1 MTYSEAF
8 LKLIDTYG
16 LDILDNSFFV
26 SSFISDYIK
35 NSPKEERLLE
45 AYLLL
50 NKDNH
55 IYQSIMSYPLE
66 ESKKIIKEKIDK
78 LSDVYSASEYIK
90 SIEPLLLA
98 LYKDEYKLM
107 GDENMANIA
116 INSVNIVDNEDYEK
130 IEEDDEDV
138 TDDAEEAAWED
149 IQDKSEELVE
159 EEEAVLENDEDHE
172 KYEDLDDNDDGDEE
186 TEEVD
191 LGDGETEDADYV
203 DENSDSVY
211 IETEETNDA
220 ADDSFVTSNEAE
232 ESYANEN
239 LDSPE
244 DVAEETTY
252 VEETPNQV
260 EEEASPK
267 SLLIKIGPRIRNTD
281 IRIGSTSNNYYGIG
295 LSFNRYVPIEN
306 IVKSNKIIVDES
318 SFPSYL
324 AKYKGKC
331 VLDIPRDIYD
341 EISIVYQG
349 KSKLKINVLNMG
361 DNIVN
366 KLSIDSNGH
375 SLIFKGKVNNLDIAQ
390 DKGKIRLKGNNE
402 RLNINGLTTDVKC
415 LLNPNNLKQCNI
427 STLKGNIGLSF
438 YGCKVHPK
446 VNESFETI
454 NKAEGIY
461 KINDNDINMFLNT
474 SKGKVKVG

>member
-8 LKLIDTYG
+8 LKLIDQYG
-16 LDILDNSFFV
+16 LDIMDNSFLL

-55 IYQSIMSYPLE
+55 IYQSIRDCPLE
-66 ESKKIIKEKIDK
+66 ESKKIIKEEIDK
-78 LSDVYSASEYIK
+78 LSDAYSASEYIK
-90 SIEPLLLA
+90 SIEPLLLI

-116 INSVNIVDNEDYEK
+116 INSVNIVDDYE
-130 IEEDDEDV
+130 EELDEDDEEDEEDE
-138 TDDAEEAAWED
+138 DD
-149 IQDKSEELVE
+149 VE
-159 EEEAVLENDEDHE
+159 EEE
-172 KYEDLDDNDDGDEE
+172 DLDDYVADDEDED
-186 TEEVD
+186 V
-191 LGDGETEDADYV
+191 DYV
-203 DENSDSVY
+203 GEDSDS
-211 IETEETNDA
+211 IDTEAEETNDV
-220 ADDSFVTSNEAE
+220 DEGSSVTSDEM
-232 ESYANEN
+232 EN
-239 LDSPE
+239 LDSTE
-244 DVAEETTY
+244 DAVKETTY
-252 VEETPNQV
+252 VEETPEQV
-260 EEEASPK
+260 EEETSPK
-267 SLLIKIGPRIRNTD
+267 SLSIKIGPRIRNTY
-281 IRIGSTSNNYYGIG
+281 IRIGSTSNNYYGID

-331 VLDIPRDIYD
+331 VLDIPRDKYD

-349 KSKLKINVLNMG
+349 KSKLKIHLFNMG

-375 SLIFKGKVNNLDIAQ
+375 SLMFKGKVNNLDITQ

-402 RLNINGLTTDVKC
+402 YLNINGLTTDVKC
-415 LLNPNNLKQCNI
+415 LLNPNNLKQCNVN
-427 STLKGNIGLSF
+427 TLKGNIGLSF
-438 YGCKVHPK
+438 YGCKIHPK
-446 VNESFETI
+446 VNESFKTI

-461 KINDNDINMFLNT
+461 KINDNDINMLLNT
-474 SKGKVKVG
+474 SKGKAKVG

>member
-1 MTYSEAF
+1 MNYSEAF
-8 LKLIDTYG
+8 LKLIDIYG
-16 LDILDNSFFV
+16 LDVLDNSFLL

-55 IYQSIMSYPLE
+55 IYQSIRDCPLE
-66 ESKKIIKEKIDK
+66 ESKKIIKGEIDK
-78 LSDVYSASEYIK
+78 LDDAYSTSEYIK

-116 INSVNIVDNEDYEK
+116 INSVNIVDDEDYEEDMDVDD
-130 IEEDDEDV
+130 EEDEEDLDEDDADDADEDV
-138 TDDAEEAAWED
+138 DYAGED
-149 IQDKSEELVE
+149 
-159 EEEAVLENDEDHE
+159 
-172 KYEDLDDNDDGDEE
+172 
-186 TEEVD
+186 
-191 LGDGETEDADYV
+191 
-203 DENSDSVY
+203 SDSTDT
-211 IETEETNDA
+211 EAEETNDV
-220 ADDSFVTSNEAE
+220 DEDSSVTSNEVEE
-232 ESYANEN
+232 ESYDDEN
-239 LDSPE
+239 LASTE
-244 DVAEETTY
+244 DE
-252 VEETPNQV
+252 VEEAPNQV
-260 EEEASPK
+260 EEEILPK
-267 SLLIKIGPRIRNTD
+267 VLLIKIGPRIRNTY
-281 IRIGSTSNNYYGIG
+281 IRIGSTSNNFYGIG
-295 LSFNRYVPIEN
+295 LSFNHYVPIEN

-324 AKYKGKC
+324 VKYKGKC
-331 VLDIPRDIYD
+331 VLDIPRDKYD

-349 KSKLKINVLNMG
+349 KSSLKIHLFNMG

-375 SLIFKGKVNNLDIAQ
+375 SLIFKGKVNNLDIIQ

-402 RLNINGLTTDVKC
+402 NLNINGLTIDVKC
-415 LLNPNNLKQCNI
+415 LLNPNNLKQCII

-446 VNESFETI
+446 VNESFEAI
-454 NKAEGIY
+454 NKMEGIY
-461 KINDNDINMFLNT
+461 KINDNDINMLLNT
-474 SKGKVKVG
+474 SKGKAKVG